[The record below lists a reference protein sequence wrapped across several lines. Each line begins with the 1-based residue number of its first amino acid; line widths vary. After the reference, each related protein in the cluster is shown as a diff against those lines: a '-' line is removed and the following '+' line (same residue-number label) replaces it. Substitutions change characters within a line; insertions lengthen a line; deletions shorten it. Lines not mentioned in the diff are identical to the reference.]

1 MGELLYCHEPIAALP
16 YYVEGVGINIY
27 SMEELCYYIA
37 GNTYLLDTSFMNEEL
52 CTWIEKQMQAYK
64 LAEQLREIT
73 RTDGKLSEY
82 VQAILIYTGYH
93 SMKEMQEIVQVIRQM
108 EEKSDFECNKIRAD
122 RLMEKEKYLSSIYE
136 YKRLLDSEDAR
147 KENAFLVGSIWHN
160 LGTAYARL
168 FLFEEAIECY
178 DRAYSL
184 NQTEESLKECL
195 LCYRCLHDEVGFMK
209 KAMENHIDDTGMQ
222 AIRNEL
228 SLASRS
234 ERTIQFEE
242 QLEKLAEQ
250 SEDGQKNQARQEINT
265 IIFHWK
271 EEYRRSCR
279 V

>member
-1 MGELLYCHEPIAALP
+1 MSELLFCHAPIAALP
-16 YYVEGVGINIY
+16 YYIEELGINIY
-27 SMEELCYYIA
+27 SMEELCYFIA
-37 GNTYLLDTSFMNEEL
+37 GNVFLLDDSFMNEEL
-52 CTWIEKQMQAYK
+52 CTWIEKQMGAYK
-64 LAEQLREIT
+64 LAENLRNVIHAGRRLSVFVDLILEDTCYYSKAEIDNIVSVLEQLEQ
-73 RTDGKLSEY
+73 K
-82 VQAILIYTGYH
+82 TG
-93 SMKEMQEIVQVIRQM
+93 
-108 EEKSDFECNKIRAD
+108 FECSKMRAD
-122 RLMEKEKYLSSIYE
+122 QLMEKEKYLAAIYA
-136 YKRLLDSEDAR
+136 YRKLLESEEATETDALL
-147 KENAFLVGSIWHN
+147 KGNVWHN

-209 KAMENHIDDTGMQ
+209 KALENHIDDTGMQ

-242 QLEKLAEQ
+242 RLEKLAEQ

-271 EEYRRSCR
+271 EEYRRSGR

>member
-52 CTWIEKQMQAYK
+52 CTWIEKQMQVYK

-93 SMKEMQEIVQVIRQM
+93 SMKEMQEIVLVIRQM

-136 YKRLLDSEDAR
+136 YKRLLDSEDAK

-195 LCYRCLHDEVGFMK
+195 LC
-209 KAMENHIDDTGMQ
+209 
-222 AIRNEL
+222 
-228 SLASRS
+228 
-234 ERTIQFEE
+234 
-242 QLEKLAEQ
+242 
-250 SEDGQKNQARQEINT
+250 
-265 IIFHWK
+265 
-271 EEYRRSCR
+271 
-279 V
+279 